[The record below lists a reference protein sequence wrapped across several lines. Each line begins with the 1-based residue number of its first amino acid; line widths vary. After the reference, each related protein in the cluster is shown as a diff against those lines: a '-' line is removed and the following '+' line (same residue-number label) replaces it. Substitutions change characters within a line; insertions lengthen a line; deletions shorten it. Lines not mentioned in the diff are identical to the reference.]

1 MIDTDKNG
9 FVTKAELQ
17 FLMNNIA
24 KGAGIPPPNHKEVDE
39 AMKLLDANGDGSVSF
54 DEFLVLVKE
63 VLKNL

>member
-1 MIDTDKNG
+1 
-9 FVTKAELQ
+9 
-17 FLMNNIA
+17 MNNIA